1 MTDVEAGKSQEALVI
16 ELRQRRGKN
25 RAPVALSPA
34 SCLRI
39 GSASTN
45 DCVVEGPGVLAEH
58 AVLEYDGRD
67 IWIRPVDG
75 AGIKVNGQAV
85 NERATVDDGD
95 WLVLGLSPFVV
106 SLRGKQPD
114 ASPAARVTPH
124 QAEGVTL
131 AKELTVGRVPEND
144 IRIDSPV
151 VSRLH
156 ARLQLEPHGCW
167 IEDLDSTNGT
177 FANEARVVG
186 RVLLA
191 PGARVQFA
199 SFSYIFDGAT
209 LRPTEGT
216 GRIRLVARGLAKVV
230 RDSTTRGPKTLLSD
244 IDLAVEAGEFVTIFG
259 TSGSGKSTLLDALSG
274 RRPASTGTVRYN
286 DFDLYRHFDILR
298 TAVGYVP
305 QQDIVHRKITVQ
317 RALAHTARLR
327 LPEDTSETEIAD
339 HVARVLDRVGLA
351 DKADQAIETPAPL
364 SGGQLKRVSLAVELI
379 SNPAILFL
387 DEATS
392 GLDAATDKRMMR
404 LFAELS
410 ADGKTVVCVTHT
422 LENIEAC
429 DLVVLMHRGRV
440 AYVGPPEEALDHFGV
455 TRLTEV
461 YEVIESAPIEE
472 WADRF
477 LASKAYDAYVGR
489 RLETSQDE
497 SAPRSTRAQPEALRS
512 KRRSAVRQTKTLTRR
527 YLDLI
532 LSDRRNL
539 AILLLQAPLI
549 GLVIGSVFNTSGS
562 PSEQAVA
569 QTQVHVS
576 FMLVISAIWFG
587 CLNSAREVVKE
598 LPIFLRERAVNLEV
612 APYLLSKLGPLA
624 LICVIQ
630 VVGLVVATSA
640 LVELS
645 GSNAART
652 GVLCLAALAATAMGL
667 TVSALVNS
675 SDKAVAAVPML
686 LIPQVILS
694 NAIVQLEGGSKL
706 VAKASIVSFWAFDA
720 MKALMDPEIRAPGDI
735 GTSLVLVET
744 DLWTD
749 VTAMGLLLAAFL
761 ASALLALRLKD
772 RRR

>member
-1 MTDVEAGKSQEALVI
+1 M
-16 ELRQRRGKN
+16 
-25 RAPVALSPA
+25 
-34 SCLRI
+34 
-39 GSASTN
+39 
-45 DCVVEGPGVLAEH
+45 
-58 AVLEYDGRD
+58 LEYDGRD

-95 WLVLGLSPFVV
+95 WLVLGSSPFVV
-106 SLRGKQPD
+106 SLRGERSD
-114 ASPAARVTPH
+114 ASPVARATP
-124 QAEGVTL
+124 QPTQETVLARTL
-131 AKELTVGRVPEND
+131 TIGRTSEND
-144 IRIDSPV
+144 IQIDSPV
-151 VSRLH
+151 VSRRH
-156 ARLQLEPHGCW
+156 ARLLLEPDGCW

-186 RVLLA
+186 RVPLA
-191 PGARVQFA
+191 PGARVQVA
-199 SFSYIFDGAT
+199 SFSYVFDGAT
-209 LRPTEGT
+209 LRAMEGT
-216 GRIRLVARGLAKVV
+216 GQIRLVARGLAKVV

-549 GLVIGSVFNTSGS
+549 GLVIGSVFDTSG
-562 PSEQAVA
+562 P
-569 QTQVHVS
+569 TPKQVTETHVS